1 MDKKTVLKIIQDFIN
16 SLQKKGIKIDMLV
29 LYGSY
34 ANMTYH
40 EASDIDLVVVSQSFR
55 GKSFWERV
63 DILSEVI
70 YELFQPIEAVA
81 ITPEEWTEKKSFVVD
96 YASTGEIIYKAS

>member
-1 MDKKTVLKIIQDFIN
+1 MDKETVLKIIQDFIN
-16 SLQKKGIKIDMLV
+16 SLQKKGIKIDMVV

>member
-1 MDKKTVLKIIQDFIN
+1 
-16 SLQKKGIKIDMLV
+16 MLV

-34 ANMTYH
+34 ANIAYH
-40 EASDIDLVVVSQSFR
+40 EASDIDLVVVSQSYR
-55 GKSFWERV
+55 GKSLWERV

-70 YELFQPIEAVA
+70 YEIFQPIEAVA

-96 YASTGEIIYKAS
+96 YASTGRDHL

>member
-1 MDKKTVLKIIQDFIN
+1 MNKMNIKPNKKL
-16 SLQKKGIKIDMLV
+16 GIFLV
-29 LYGSY
+29 KL
-34 ANMTYH
+34 H
-40 EASDIDLVVVSQSFR
+40 EVSNIDLVVVSQSFR
-55 GKSFWERV
+55 GKSLWERV

-96 YASTGEIIYKAS
+96 YASTGEIIYIAS